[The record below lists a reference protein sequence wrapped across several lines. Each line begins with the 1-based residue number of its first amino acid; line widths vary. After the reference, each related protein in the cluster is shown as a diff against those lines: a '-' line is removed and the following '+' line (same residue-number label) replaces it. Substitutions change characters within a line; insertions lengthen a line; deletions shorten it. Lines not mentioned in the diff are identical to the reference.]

1 MRQDITIE
9 LKADGQK
16 VQSFC
21 MIDVYGTKLQG
32 SKFVLYNERSGGR
45 GAS

>member
-16 VQSFC
+16 VQRIC
-21 MIDVYGTKLQG
+21 MIDVYSTKLHG
-32 SKFVLYNERSGGR
+32 SKFVLYNERSCGS